1 MPADLHIHSNFSDG
15 ALPPEEIVRKAKQAG
30 LTEISITDHDIVDG
44 IDRAIKESKTAGIK
58 VIPGIEFTTD
68 VPNTEIHILGYFI
81 DHKAPWLLE
90 LLTKIRNDRVN
101 RVYKTV
107 EKLKKLGVSI
117 EPDEVL
123 KLSEKGSVGRPHI
136 AKVLMQR
143 GVVSSFQ
150 EAFNKY
156 LDYNSPAY
164 VPHFKLTPIEAIKTV
179 IKAGGIP
186 VYAHPAVSN
195 KDEMI
200 PDLVAA
206 GLAGL
211 EVYYSKHSKFQ
222 IKHYLELAAKYGLL
236 VTGGSDFHGLGTGR
250 DVSLGDV
257 KLADDLYKKLEEFK
271 LNETAESNVC

>member
-15 ALPPEEIVRKAKQAG
+15 ALSPEEIVQKAKQAG
-30 LTEISITDHDIVDG
+30 LSKISITDHDTVDG
-44 IDRAIKESKTAGIK
+44 IDRAIKESVNAGIK
-58 VIPGIEFTTD
+58 VVPGIEFTTD
-68 VPNTEIHILGYFI
+68 VPGTEIHILGYFI
-81 DHKAPWLLE
+81 DHHAQWLLD
-90 LLTKIRNDRVN
+90 LLMKIRSDRVE
-101 RVYKTV
+101 RVHKTV
-107 EKLKKLGVSI
+107 DKLKSLGI
-117 EPDEVL
+117 EINPDDVL
-123 KLSEKGSVGRPHI
+123 RLSNKGSVGRPHI
-136 AKVLMQR
+136 ARVLMQT
-143 GVVSSFQ
+143 GKVSSIQ
-150 EAFNKY
+150 EAFNRY
-156 LDYNSPAY
+156 LDFKSPAY
-164 VPHFKLTPIEAIKTV
+164 VPHFKLTPVEAIKAI

-222 IKHYLELAAKYGLL
+222 IKHYLDLASKHGLL

-250 DVSLGDV
+250 DVALGDV